1 MKHPVGMTRNS
12 KIIYSI
18 FFFMIVSIM
27 FASAQSLRPKR
38 LTVNCDIAQFRNTS
52 ERGYLE
58 LYFGFSPNQL
68 TLHQLAGKV
77 SGGVTL
83 TFRLISTTSGE
94 LVLHHRYYFPVQ
106 LSDTSTAT
114 LYKMFI
120 SQRAYEVPFGKYRF
134 EVVAIDSFD
143 TSHRD
148 SISFNAIDIRPM
160 GTAPRGSDL
169 ELCSSITSS
178 NDTTQLFYKNTF
190 NAIPNPSLVFGKTS
204 YPVVFHYLE
213 AYNLHKDSLYT
224 VEASVKNLNGEIK
237 KSSSRQKHYGV
248 NNAVEV
254 GTTTIMNLPSGKY
267 LYQVRILDGGMK
279 EVIAA
284 QKYFFIHNPQVV
296 QTTSPISVKAV
307 EFLGMSDDE
316 LANEFRTSKY
326 LATDQEMKAFSNVT
340 NAEGRREFLAKFW
353 SDIENGRQNQN
364 KLTRAIYKERV
375 LTANQR
381 YHAMGKEGWQTDRGR
396 VYLLYSEPDEVERFP
411 STTDGKPYEIWDYN
425 QIENGVIFVFIDQT
439 GFGDYRLV
447 HSTKRGELQDESWQQ
462 HLQ

>member
-1 MKHPVGMTRNS
+1 MKHSIGMTRNS
-12 KIIYSI
+12 KIIFSI
-18 FFFMIVSIM
+18 FFFVIGLTM
-27 FASAQSLRPKR
+27 FASAQALRPKR

-77 SGGVTL
+77 SGGVNL
-83 TFRLISTTSGE
+83 TFRLISTTNGE
-94 LVLHHRYYFPVQ
+94 PVLRRRYYFPVQ
-106 LSDTSTAT
+106 LADTSNAA

-120 SQRAYEVPFGKYRF
+120 SQRAYEVPFGRYRF
-134 EVVAIDSFD
+134 EVVATDSFD

-148 SISFNAIDIRPM
+148 SISFNTIDIVPM

-213 AYNLHKDSLYT
+213 AYNLNKDSLYT
-224 VEASVKNLNGEIK
+224 VETAVKNLNGEIK

-284 QKYFFIHNPQVV
+284 QKYLFIHNPQIV

-307 EFLGMSDDE
+307 EFLGMTDDE

-326 LATDQEMKAFSNVT
+326 LATDQEIKAFSNVT

-364 KLTRAIYKERV
+364 NLTRAMYKERV

-396 VYLLYSEPDEVERFP
+396 VYLIYSEPDEVERFP